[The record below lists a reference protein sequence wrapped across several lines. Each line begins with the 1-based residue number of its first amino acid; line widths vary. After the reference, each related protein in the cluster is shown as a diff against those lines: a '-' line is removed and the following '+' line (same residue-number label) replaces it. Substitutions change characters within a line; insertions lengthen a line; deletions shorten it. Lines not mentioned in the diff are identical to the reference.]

1 MSDGLWF
8 RLNGNFAEHPKVM
21 DLSDRAFRLHVAALC
36 HTTRNLTDGFLSDLS
51 VKVACALTMATRR
64 HVVELRDAGL
74 WIPLEEGWEIK
85 DYSVYNPPAA
95 DLKEL
100 SDKRREA
107 GRKGGLRSAANRQA
121 NRQASASS
129 KTVATA
135 AKHTTQ
141 QDVEPKAVRG
151 RADII
156 VVELEQPRDF
166 DIHQVLTREMP
177 A

>member
-36 HTTRNLTDGFLSDLS
+36 HATRNLTDGFLSELA
-51 VKVACALTMATRR
+51 VKVACALAKATRR

-74 WIPLEEGWEIK
+74 WIGVDGGWEIK
-85 DYSVYNPPAA
+85 DYVVYNPPAET
-95 DLKEL
+95 LKEL

-107 GRKGGLRSAANRQA
+107 GRKGGLRSGANRKA
-121 NRQASASS
+121 IAQASASS
-129 KTVATA
+129 KTEASA
-135 AKHTTQ
+135 SNHTTQ
-141 QDVEPKAVRG
+141 QESPKAVSARL
-151 RADII
+151 A
-156 VVELEQPRDF
+156 VVKAEQPRDF
-166 DIHQVLTREMP
+166 EIPQDLVKEMP